1 MPYSIRFIT
10 SYRFTLRLGE
20 GFYGVLF
27 ALNTYEDPVK
37 PPRWMPSCSI
47 QALNFQSPV
56 CANVCLSSDLIL
68 LLFGTAATRENRLL
82 SRAIHHHLVGRVFAG
97 FCAEFDLLILI
108 WFLRRSISPAMCSVS
123 TGVVC
128 SLSACENINF
138 PSRQLARKQQAINC
152 CQGRGFHRLK
162 LIFCLLLGDSLCKLV
177 GIIQFDFMEHSPG
190 TP

>member
-1 MPYSIRFIT
+1 MEFCLHYIPIK
-10 SYRFTLRLGE
+10 TL
-20 GFYGVLF
+20 
-27 ALNTYEDPVK
+27 LNHL
-37 PPRWMPSCSI
+37 WMPSCSI
-47 QALNFQSPV
+47 QALNFQSTV

-138 PSRQLARKQQAINC
+138 PARQLAGKLQAINC
-152 CQGRGFHRLK
+152 CQGRGFHRLE
-162 LIFCLLLGDSLCKLV
+162 LIFCLLLGDSLCTLV

>member
-1 MPYSIRFIT
+1 MPYSLRFIT
-10 SYRFTLRLGE
+10 SYSFTLRLGE

-27 ALNTYEDPVK
+27 ALHTSEDPVK

-47 QALNFQSPV
+47 QALNFQSTV

-68 LLFGTAATRENRLL
+68 LLFGTAATRENRSL

-128 SLSACENINF
+128 SLSARENINF
-138 PSRQLARKQQAINC
+138 PARQLARKLQAINC
-152 CQGRGFHRLK
+152 CQGRAEVFIG
-162 LIFCLLLGDSLCKLV
+162 
-177 GIIQFDFMEHSPG
+177 
-190 TP
+190 